1 MKYFVIVVLALVL
14 QGCASKV
21 IMKNCEKAGNDFWM
35 CEEP

>member
-1 MKYFVIVVLALVL
+1 MKKLILILAALSFVS
-14 QGCASKV
+14 CASKV